1 MNEQNDKNEISS
13 QRKGLYYT
21 GLVLV
26 VIGIMMFM
34 STFVLSMM
42 NPFGGN
48 PFINAVIGMIM
59 IMIGNVLM
67 AVGRRGLAGS
77 GIILDPNQ
85 AREDLK
91 PYSKQAGGMI
101 NDALEEVD
109 VIQNIR
115 DDSQTIKI
123 RCRNCKG
130 LNDENARYCNH
141 CGKEL

>member
-48 PFINAVIGMIM
+48 PFMNAVIGMIM
-59 IMIGNVLM
+59 IMIGNMLM

-91 PYSKQAGGMI
+91 PYYKQA
-101 NDALEEVD
+101 
-109 VIQNIR
+109 
-115 DDSQTIKI
+115 
-123 RCRNCKG
+123 C
-130 LNDENARYCNH
+130 
-141 CGKEL
+141 